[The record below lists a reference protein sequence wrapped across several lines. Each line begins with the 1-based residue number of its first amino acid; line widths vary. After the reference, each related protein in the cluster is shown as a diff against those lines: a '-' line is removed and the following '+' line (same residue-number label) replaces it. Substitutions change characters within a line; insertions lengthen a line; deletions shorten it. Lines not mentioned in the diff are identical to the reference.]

1 MSEPLARPRWGF
13 WASLGFWCHVALET
27 ALGRRLSRVL
37 ERRRAGRV
45 LRATGS
51 EHVPRAGNVVFCVN
65 HYHAGLTL
73 DVISATLLAAD
84 ERRPRTSDACALVV
98 GNRVRAGASWRSR
111 VARGMAAWFF
121 RRWEQNILRV
131 RTHTSDAPAGIGELR
146 TWRRRTREAPTL
158 VFPEGAANG
167 ALGSMRPGVGR
178 WLRGLGVPA
187 VPVAVWWGGDRW
199 NVAFGAPLVWSGRR
213 DLLDLQLGLAMAELL
228 PRELAPTWSGVLE
241 QWRAAHAAAPR
252 LRASGDD

>member
-1 MSEPLARPRWGF
+1 
-13 WASLGFWCHVALET
+13 
-27 ALGRRLSRVL
+27 
-37 ERRRAGRV
+37 
-45 LRATGS
+45 
-51 EHVPRAGNVVFCVN
+51 
-65 HYHAGLTL
+65 
-73 DVISATLLAAD
+73 
-84 ERRPRTSDACALVV
+84 
-98 GNRVRAGASWRSR
+98 
-111 VARGMAAWFF
+111 
-121 RRWEQNILRV
+121 
-131 RTHTSDAPAGIGELR
+131 
-146 TWRRRTREAPTL
+146 
-158 VFPEGAANG
+158 
-167 ALGSMRPGVGR
+167 MRPGVGR